1 MPEAKR
7 MVLNVLALRARA
19 MVSAPE
25 LASRLGVS
33 ATIIYKLETGKG
45 NPRLNSVLRIALE
58 LGVLL
63 HTRPRDVLRELIP
76 PETLSAVN
84 DVYTRSKDLLG
95 KPRSYKG
102 SYRAKRR
109 FLQQAT
115 AADEVERDA
124 NEISLVRLQELF
136 ARTFFT
142 RTDLSDLTGISTRRL
157 GDLFDLNAS
166 NTGSLALWTFLRLA
180 AALAPARESTVEET
194 IFYILE
200 DDLERLDQLYEERH
214 HDHPGGR

>member
-1 MPEAKR
+1 
-7 MVLNVLALRARA
+7 

-25 LASRLGVS
+25 LASTLGVS
-33 ATIIYKLETGKG
+33 ATIIYKLEMGRG

-76 PETLSAVN
+76 PETLSAV
-84 DVYTRSKDLLG
+84 DDIYTRSKNLLG
-95 KPRSYKG
+95 EPRSYKG

-109 FLQQAT
+109 FLQQA
-115 AADEVERDA
+115 AAVDEVERDT

-157 GDLFDLNAS
+157 GDLFNLNSS
-166 NTGSLALWTFLRLA
+166 NTGSLALWTFLRLV
-180 AALAPARESTVEET
+180 AALAPAKESTVEET
-194 IFYILE
+194 MFYVLE
-200 DDLERLDQLYEERH
+200 DELGRLDQLYEERH
-214 HDHPGGR
+214 HDHPRGQ

>member
-7 MVLNVLALRARA
+7 MVLNVRALRERA

-25 LASRLGVS
+25 LASTLGVS
-33 ATIIYKLETGKG
+33 ATIIYKLEMGKG
-45 NPRLNSVLRIALE
+45 NPRLSSVLRIALE

-76 PETLSAVN
+76 PETLSAV
-84 DVYTRSKDLLG
+84 DDIYTRSTNLLAE
-95 KPRSYKG
+95 PRSYRG

-109 FLQQAT
+109 FIRQAA
-115 AADEVERDA
+115 AADEVKRA
-124 NEISLVRLQELF
+124 PNEISLVRLQELF
-136 ARTFFT
+136 AKTLFT
-142 RTDLSDLTGISTRRL
+142 RADLSDLTGISLRRL
-157 GDLFDLNAS
+157 GDLFDLNSS

-194 IFYILE
+194 IFYLLE
-200 DDLERLDQLYEERH
+200 DDLERLDQLFEERRQN
-214 HDHPGGR
+214 PQGER